1 MESLVQYNDRFKT
14 KSIGA
19 KDRIADRILLLRS
32 LSVNLISIA
41 ILHHEEKI
49 EGYGKYALPLV

>member
-1 MESLVQYNDRFKT
+1 MQYNDRFKT